1 MAQEKQ
7 RPRGRRAGTARRYGF
22 SGWGLPAVALVAVA
36 ALAAGIYAFTVSG
49 APLTIERGQDEGT
62 VADGAGATEDADA
75 GSESGG
81 EEEAGSDGEATE
93 PALVVVH
100 VDGAVG
106 APGVYELA
114 TGSRVADAVELA
126 GGLTEKADTST
137 LNLALVLTDGE
148 KVYVPEEG
156 EAAPQVSTGETSS
169 SGGLININTATADE
183 LETLPGIGEAT
194 AAAIIEDRES
204 NGPFSAPEDLM
215 RVSGIGEKKFA
226 RIEGMICV

>member
-1 MAQEKQ
+1 MAQEKKRSQ
-7 RPRGRRAGTARRYGF
+7 GRRAGTARRYGF
-22 SGWGLPAVALVAVA
+22 SGWGLPAVVLVAVA
-36 ALAAGIYAFTVSG
+36 ALAAGIYAFTLGG
-49 APLTIERGQDEGT
+49 APLTIERGQEEA
-62 VADGAGATEDADA
+62 VADGAEPAEDTEA

-81 EEEAGSDGEATE
+81 EGEAGSDGEAAE

-106 APGVYELA
+106 APGVYELTA
-114 TGSRVADAVELA
+114 GSRVADAVELA

-156 EAAPQVSTGETSS
+156 EAVPQVTTGETSS

-183 LETLPGIGEAT
+183 LETLPGVGEAT

>member
-1 MAQEKQ
+1 MAQEKK
-7 RPRGRRAGTARRYGF
+7 RPRARRAGTARRYGF

-36 ALAAGIYAFTVSG
+36 ALAAGIYAFTVGG
-49 APLTIERGQDEGT
+49 ASLTIERGQEA
-62 VADGAGATEDADA
+62 VVDGAEAAEDAEA

-81 EEEAGSDGEATE
+81 EVEAGAEVETAT

-114 TGSRVADAVELA
+114 AGSRVGDAVELA

-156 EAAPQVSTGETSS
+156 EAAPQVTTGETSS

-183 LETLPGIGEAT
+183 LETLPGVGEAT

>member
-1 MAQEKQ
+1 MAQEKK
-7 RPRGRRAGTARRYGF
+7 RSRSRRAGTARRYGF
-22 SGWGLPAVALVAVA
+22 SGWGFPAVALVAVA
-36 ALAAGIYAFTVSG
+36 ALAAGIYAFTVGG
-49 APLTIERGQDEGT
+49 APLTIERGQEEA
-62 VADGAGATEDADA
+62 VADGAEVAEDAEA

-81 EEEAGSDGEATE
+81 EGEAGSDGEAAT

-114 TGSRVADAVELA
+114 AGSRVGDAVELA

-156 EAAPQVSTGETSS
+156 EAAPQVTTGETSS
-169 SGGLININTATADE
+169 GGGLININTATADE
-183 LETLPGIGEAT
+183 LETLPGVGEAT